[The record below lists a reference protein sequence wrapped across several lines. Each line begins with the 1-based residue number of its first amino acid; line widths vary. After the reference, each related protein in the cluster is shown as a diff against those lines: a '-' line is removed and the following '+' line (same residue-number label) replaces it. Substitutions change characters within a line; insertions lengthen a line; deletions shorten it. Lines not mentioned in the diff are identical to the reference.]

1 MTGMQL
7 FALSGEFRELN
18 VGLALDE
25 GLAREDDAVTVFYGE
40 RHKQWTKVRSPPFVL
55 RSEYWYGNELFF

>member
-40 RHKQWTKVRSPPFVL
+40 RHKQWTKVRSPPL
-55 RSEYWYGNELFF
+55 AELFFLTRDRN